1 MKCGDLY
8 FHIIIVILMLILPC
22 PLISVSIRAQSQLD
36 TEFRTSFLWKK
47 AWISMVDF
55 TEGDKRKEGIYILHP
70 TGNDLIS
77 ILNNVLSQWFF
88 CGKSLWP
95 FPSKCSAFMPP
106 LLSCWILTSA
116 LLQLSSIIWSNSLL
130 TWLPHEK
137 LSTQVQKGAY

>member
-70 TGNDLIS
+70 TGNDFSMVLLWEVSLTIS
-77 ILNNVLSQWFF
+77 Q
-88 CGKSLWP
+88 
-95 FPSKCSAFMPP
+95 
-106 LLSCWILTSA
+106 
-116 LLQLSSIIWSNSLL
+116 
-130 TWLPHEK
+130 
-137 LSTQVQKGAY
+137 